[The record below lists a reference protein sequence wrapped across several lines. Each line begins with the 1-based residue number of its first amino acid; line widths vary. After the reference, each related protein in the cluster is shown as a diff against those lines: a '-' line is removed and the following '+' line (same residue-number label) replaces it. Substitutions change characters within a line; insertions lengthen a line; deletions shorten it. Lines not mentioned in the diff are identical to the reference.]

1 MGSSTELH
9 KGPPSRKAIG
19 NARSHLHRGAGASTR
34 CLLRAALAAIDV
46 PLFGVPA
53 MNGAEAW
60 VCRLAWP
67 QHSARTIYQVAEE
80 VDFTGTDTVFEL

>member
-1 MGSSTELH
+1 
-9 KGPPSRKAIG
+9 
-19 NARSHLHRGAGASTR
+19 
-34 CLLRAALAAIDV
+34 
-46 PLFGVPA
+46 